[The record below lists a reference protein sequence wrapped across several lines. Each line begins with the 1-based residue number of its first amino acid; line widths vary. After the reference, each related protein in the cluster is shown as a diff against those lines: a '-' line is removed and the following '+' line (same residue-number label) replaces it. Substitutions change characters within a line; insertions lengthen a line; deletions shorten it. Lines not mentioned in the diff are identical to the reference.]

1 MLELREDLLD
11 RIEVGAVGGQ
21 EEHVRTDGADRLAGG
36 LSLVGAEVVE
46 DDDVALGQD
55 RGQNLL
61 HVSCEDIAVD
71 RPVDDPWRVDAV
83 MAQSPDEGEGLPVPV
98 RHARIEPL
106 PAWSPAVPGG
116 HVGLDP
122 CFVEE
127 DEPSGINLVLMGF
140 PACPFAGDIRS

>member
-21 EEHVRTDGADRLAGG
+21 EEHVCSDGADRLARG

-46 DDDVALGQD
+46 DDDVAHGQG
-55 RGQNLL
+55 RGQNLF
-61 HVSCEDIAVD
+61 HISGEDVAVD

-83 MAQSPDEGEGLPVPV
+83 MAQGSDEGESLPVPV
-98 RHARIEPL
+98 WHARIEPL
-106 PAWSPAVPGG
+106 TAWSPAAQGG

-122 CFVEE
+122 GLVEE
-127 DEPSGINLVLMGF
+127 NKASGINPALMGF